1 MLDADISKFFDQINN
16 DALLRKI
23 GQKPYRKLIK
33 QWLKSE
39 VFDSTKFSN
48 TVEGKPQG
56 DVIFLKCKHRPTRD
70 GRMVK

>member
-1 MLDADISKFFDQINN
+1 MLDADISKFFDQIND

-48 TVEGKPQG
+48 TVEGIAIEAK
-56 DVIFLKCKHRPTRD
+56 VRTLT
-70 GRMVK
+70 

>member
-1 MLDADISKFFDQINN
+1 MLDADISKFFDQIND
-16 DALLRKI
+16 DALFRKI

-56 DVIFLKCKHRPTRD
+56 DVIFLKCKHSPTRD
-70 GRMVK
+70 GRMLK